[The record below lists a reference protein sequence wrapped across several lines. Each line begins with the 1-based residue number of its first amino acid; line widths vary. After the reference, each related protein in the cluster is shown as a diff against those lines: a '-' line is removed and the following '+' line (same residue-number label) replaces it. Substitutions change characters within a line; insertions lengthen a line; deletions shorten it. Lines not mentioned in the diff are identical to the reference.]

1 MTKSNLIARNL
12 SVQPVYSEDNFPV
25 GHCIQKIVKWKLREK
40 SGFCDK
46 CTLKKNFTAQKLR
59 KWFNS
64 RRKIDHSMVDLVLK
78 ALESTDAHIRDYW
91 FLYSR
96 CEILLAFCW
105 YQYFDNLNFLSG
117 FYLSKTRGR
126 SAFFRENYN
135 LNTLIT
141 YEMSWN
147 SPSLSNQTFWKRWW
161 PQVLF

>member
-1 MTKSNLIARNL
+1 MDIFSWKNAEGMHLWTRNR
-12 SVQPVYSEDNFPV
+12 P
-25 GHCIQKIVKWKLREK
+25 
-40 SGFCDK
+40 
-46 CTLKKNFTAQKLR
+46 LKKFLEKND
-59 KWFNS
+59 FNS

-96 CEILLAFCW
+96 CKILLAFCW

-135 LNTLIT
+135 LNTIIT
-141 YEMSWN
+141 YAMCWN
-147 SPSLSNQTFWKRWW
+147 SRSLWNQTFWKRWW